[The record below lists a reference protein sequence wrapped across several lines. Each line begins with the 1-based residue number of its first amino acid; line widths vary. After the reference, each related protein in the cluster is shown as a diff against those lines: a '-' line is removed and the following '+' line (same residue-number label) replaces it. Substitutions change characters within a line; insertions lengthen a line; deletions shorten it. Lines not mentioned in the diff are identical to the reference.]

1 MFSIVP
7 EESMATESDHRRRE
21 PERLYAGGTDNKLLI
36 ALLAGAVFGSVGTY
50 AYLSGNYRF
59 VAPDRY
65 DQLVRGTVPVA
76 DTAVAPRPQATQE
89 TPRQAPERSSEQA
102 PRQQTQSRGGPATGD
117 YIGGV
122 EKFDLKDSATQ
133 GPENASVTLVEF
145 SDFECSACAHWEPE
159 IKRLMDERAGKVRL
173 VYKHAIL
180 PDHINSRNA
189 ALAAE
194 AAKKQG
200 KFWEYS
206 AELFKDQK
214 SLQREDLV
222 RLAGQLGLDVTKFKA
237 DMDAKEAKD
246 IVDRDV
252 REGERSIA
260 GSEKAGVPAFF
271 INGRRADV
279 ASPGQLAA
287 LLDKAL

>member
-1 MFSIVP
+1 VA
-7 EESMATESDHRRRE
+7 EKSMATESDLRRRE
-21 PERLYAGGTDNKLLI
+21 PERLTSGGADNKLLI
-36 ALLAGAVFGSVGTY
+36 AVLAGSLFGSVGTY

-59 VAPDRY
+59 VAPDKY
-65 DQLVRGTVPVA
+65 DQLVRGALPVA
-76 DTAVAPRPQATQE
+76 DTAVAPRPQAPQE
-89 TPRQAPERSSEQA
+89 TPRQAPERSSEPSA
-102 PRQQTQSRGGPATGD
+102 PRQSSQSRGGPATGD

-122 EKFDLKDSATQ
+122 EKFDLKDSAAQ

-159 IKRLMDERAGKVRL
+159 IKRITEERSGKIRL

-180 PDHINSRNA
+180 PDHVNSRNA

-214 SLQREDLV
+214 ALQREDLV
-222 RLAGQLGLDVTKFKA
+222 RVAGQLGLDIAKFKA

-246 IVDRDV
+246 VVDRDV

>member
-1 MFSIVP
+1 MP
-7 EESMATESDHRRRE
+7 EESMATESELRRRE
-21 PERLYAGGTDNKLLI
+21 PERLTAGGGSDNKLLL
-36 ALLAGAVFGSVGTY
+36 AVLAGAVFGSVGTY

-59 VAPDRY
+59 VAPDKY
-65 DQLVRGTVPVA
+65 DQLVRGAPVA
-76 DTAVAPRPQATQE
+76 DSVVAPPPRAQTPAPEPQRA
-89 TPRQAPERSSEQA
+89 APERNQDSEGS
-102 PRQQTQSRGGPATGD
+102 RQSRGGPATGD
-117 YIGGV
+117 YIGGE
-122 EKFDLKDSATQ
+122 EKFDLAGSASM
-133 GPENASVTLVEF
+133 GPENATVTLVEF
-145 SDFECSACAHWEPE
+145 SDFECTACAHWEPE
-159 IKRLMDERAGKVRL
+159 LDRLLKDRAGKIRR

-180 PDHINSRNA
+180 PDHVNSRNA

-206 AELFKDQK
+206 SELFKNQK
-214 SLQREDLV
+214 ALRRDDLV
-222 RLAGQLGLDVTKFKA
+222 RLAGQLGLDVERFKQ
-237 DMDAKEAKD
+237 DMDAKEASD
-246 IVDRDV
+246 IVNRDV